1 MDAIV
6 AKRISKTFG
15 RRKALDR
22 VSFSL
27 PEGAFL
33 SIFGP
38 NGAGK
43 STLLRVLSTL
53 ARPTEGSVKVTGI
66 DAKEHPDQVRERIGL
81 ISHQSMLYGDLT
93 AYENLMFVA
102 RMYGIQDAEA
112 RVRTLLKAVELDHRR
127 YDLVR
132 TFSRGMTQRLSIAR
146 AFLHDPSVV
155 FLDEPYAG
163 LDPHAVEIFDD
174 LIGRMR
180 EGRTFVM
187 VSHDLQKGFDAA
199 SHVLV
204 LAKGRTVLFE
214 ARENVDFE
222 EFSRLYHDTVG
233 MGVA

>member
-53 ARPTEGSVKVTGI
+53 ARPTEGSVKVAGI
-66 DAKEHPDQVRERIGL
+66 DAKEHPDQVRECIGL

-93 AYENLMFVA
+93 AYETSCSW
-102 RMYGIQDAEA
+102 
-112 RVRTLLKAVELDHRR
+112 RVCTASK
-127 YDLVR
+127 
-132 TFSRGMTQRLSIAR
+132 MPKR
-146 AFLHDPSVV
+146 AFER
-155 FLDEPYAG
+155 F
-163 LDPHAVEIFDD
+163 
-174 LIGRMR
+174 
-180 EGRTFVM
+180 
-187 VSHDLQKGFDAA
+187 
-199 SHVLV
+199 
-204 LAKGRTVLFE
+204 
-214 ARENVDFE
+214 
-222 EFSRLYHDTVG
+222 
-233 MGVA
+233 